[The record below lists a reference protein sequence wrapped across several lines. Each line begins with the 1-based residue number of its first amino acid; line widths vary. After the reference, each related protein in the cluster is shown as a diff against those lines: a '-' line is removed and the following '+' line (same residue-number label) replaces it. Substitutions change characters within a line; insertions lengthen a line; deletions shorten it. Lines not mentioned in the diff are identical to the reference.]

1 MDDARR
7 SITSAPLP
15 TGQTLRRRKSLIFQ
29 VWRFAALNLRMLTMI
44 TKGSHQPRKRLSAGW
59 LDKKSGS

>member
-44 TKGSHQPRKRLSAGW
+44 TKGSH
-59 LDKKSGS
+59 